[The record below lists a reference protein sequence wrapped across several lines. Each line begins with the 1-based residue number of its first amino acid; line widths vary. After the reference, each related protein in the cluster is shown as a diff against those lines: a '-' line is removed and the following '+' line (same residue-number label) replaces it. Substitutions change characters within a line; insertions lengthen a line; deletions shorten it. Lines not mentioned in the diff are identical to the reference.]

1 MEANSAFTALNQTA
15 GQFQGGILRLGIG
28 SAIPVIATWEQTLS
42 ASGVPELTPIAQ
54 NLASLRTQLADP
66 NFDPNEVGQL
76 LTTLGGQVQA
86 TAATPYGL
94 PIAAPL
100 TQLGLLLSTG
110 GGTIMGQ
117 AQRQ

>member
-1 MEANSAFTALNQTA
+1 MESNTASTALNQTV
-15 GQFQGGILRLGIG
+15 GQLQGGLLRLGVG

-42 ASGVPELTPIAQ
+42 SSGVPELAPIAQ
-54 NLASLRTQLADP
+54 NLGSLRNHLANP
-66 NFDPNEVGQL
+66 SFDPNEVGQL
-76 LTTLGGQVQA
+76 LATLGAQVQA

-117 AQRQ
+117 SS

>member
-1 MEANSAFTALNQTA
+1 MEGNTASTALNQTV
-15 GQFQGGILRLGIG
+15 GQLQNGILRLGVG

-42 ASGVPELTPIAQ
+42 SSGVPELAPIAQ
-54 NLASLRTQLADP
+54 NLGSLRNHLANP

-76 LTTLGGQVQA
+76 LATLGAQVQGVA
-86 TAATPYGL
+86 TTPHGL
-94 PIAAPL
+94 PMAAPL

-117 AQRQ
+117 S